1 MQKKITVFIITALGC
16 VAYSRLNES
25 KKRFLRE
32 LLRQVPA
39 LIPRYFV

>member
-1 MQKKITVFIITALGC
+1 MQKKIIVFALAALGC
-16 VAYSRLNES
+16 VAYHRQNES

-39 LIPRYFV
+39 LVPRYFV